1 MLMKRWLLVLVLL
14 AVFSGVLYG
23 LGLPP
28 FHKQATE
35 ETPLGRQRSRAL
47 AVSVGE
53 VHLGAVV
60 DNINAVG
67 SLLASRSVSVAPK
80 INGRVERVLVNVGD
94 RVTKGQTLA
103 QLDPREHDEEVKE
116 AAAALKVSEATL
128 KGKQAELQ
136 DIRRKLERA
145 KLLFE
150 KNFISRQE
158 LDTLEADRAEA
169 AAQVELARAQIVEM
183 KARLA
188 KMKLQLEETRV
199 EAPFSGYI
207 EKRFVDPG
215 ALVNSGTPIA
225 RIVDIARV
233 KVIVPVVE
241 KDYPK
246 ISIGQVVV
254 VAVDAY
260 PGSRFQGRVVR
271 LTPVL
276 SQETRTGEV
285 EIEVDNSTGLLKPGM
300 FARVEIAIGKHRE
313 VLLVPEG
320 ALVKTAQGH
329 GVFRVVTGRS
339 KDPKAELIPVKI
351 GTTRAGQAEIQGNLK
366 AGDRV
371 VTLGSSLLKDG
382 QSIRI
387 TGEKATRKR
396 KQGA

>member
-1 MLMKRWLLVLVLL
+1 MKRTLLALILL

-28 FHKQATE
+28 FRKQATE
-35 ETPLGRQRSRAL
+35 KDQPVRENSRPL
-47 AVSVGE
+47 AVGVGE
-53 VHLGAVV
+53 VQLGDVEE
-60 DNINAVG
+60 NISAVG
-67 SLLASRSVSVAPK
+67 SLLANRYVSMAPK
-80 INGRVERVLVNVGD
+80 ISGRVGSVLVNVGD
-94 RVTKGQTLA
+94 RVKKGQTIA
-103 QLDPREHDEEVKE
+103 QLDPRELDEEVRE
-116 AAAALKVSEATL
+116 AGASLKVAEATV

-136 DIRRKLERA
+136 DIGKKLERA

-158 LDTLEADRAEA
+158 LDTLESERA
-169 AAQVELARAQIVEM
+169 AAAAEVELARAQIAQM

-188 KMKLQLEETRV
+188 SAKLQLEETRV
-199 EAPFSGYI
+199 EAPFSGYV
-207 EKRFVDPG
+207 EKRLVDPG

-225 RIVDIARV
+225 SIVDIARV

-246 ISIGQVVV
+246 ISSGQAAVVG
-254 VAVDAY
+254 VDAY
-260 PGSRFQGRVVR
+260 PERRFQGKVVR

-285 EIEVDNSTGLLKPGM
+285 EIEVVNSSGALKPGM
-300 FARVEIAIGKHRE
+300 FARVEIAIGERRK

-320 ALVKTAQGH
+320 ALVKTAEGH
-329 GVFRVVTGRS
+329 GVFRVSAAQS
-339 KDPKAELIPVKI
+339 KNPKAELVAVKI
-351 GTTRAGQAEIQGNLK
+351 GSTRAGQAEVQGSLK
-366 AGDRV
+366 PGDRV

-382 QSIRI
+382 QRVRI
-387 TGEKATRKR
+387 SGEKARGGR